1 MSPPPVEEGSDLDS
15 TAELPVLDPAAL
27 HAAEEEHS
35 STDTWAALPQLRH
48 DHDLPQ
54 DATIEAVAVEL
65 RAAHQRLTSQAER
78 LTQLES
84 DREQLRAARH
94 AAEQL
99 VTTLSSELARLEA
112 ESAQHATRVEQL
124 GQARLA
130 AERRAEAATA
140 ELTQLQSG
148 GDADA
153 ARELVAQRA
162 AAEQRAG
169 ALDAELQRLRD
180 AAVQHNAQF
189 AELTGARAAA
199 ELRVGRLEAELQV
212 LRAEGEQAAQVGAQL
227 QERLST
233 HEKTLAAA
241 QARQLEDERDRAERD
256 RLHAAHAAGIMA
268 DLHAERARAMSCFES
283 AQTLAAGRGIFEAL
297 LTDQHLEAQVRD
309 AELARATR
317 ELGTRVA
324 RLREQDAELA
334 ERAQRIGVLD
344 QQVTAF
350 GSALAERDTQLRDAR
365 RESQGLHASIA
376 RLQAQLEASGER
388 VRALTAVTAQQSTSE
403 SQRKTELS
411 RLLSERVELT
421 AAVEAARA
429 SASAATAAA
438 VEHEAALTQRRARD
452 AELEASL
459 DAERKRATELE
470 AELTTVRS
478 EMEDWANAVKAAH
491 QERAAL
497 QAAEARV
504 KVLERREFEHAEEL
518 LKLQAHAEGSSPRL
532 RELEQD
538 LMAAE
543 EAVTRLESEART
555 RNAHI
560 EELEKAAQQLRA
572 ALEEAARAAPVAPVE
587 PAAAGEGVRRE
598 DEVERVVSPAPDG
611 ATRLLIRTDE
621 GRELVYVLG
630 RKTSVGRTPD
640 NDLQIDAKF
649 ISRHH
654 AVILAGPTQTIIEDL
669 NSTNGVQV
677 NGRRVTR
684 QSLQDGDTVSIGRQQ
699 YRFAVR
705 KSNDKR

>member
-1 MSPPPVEEGSDLDS
+1 MSPPPITEDADLDS
-15 TAELPVLDPAAL
+15 TAELPVLDPAAVQ
-27 HAAEEEHS
+27 ARQDDHS

-48 DHDLPQ
+48 EHELPQ
-54 DATIEAVAVEL
+54 EATIEAVSVEL
-65 RAAHQRLTSQAER
+65 RAAHQLLSSQAER

-84 DREQLRAARH
+84 EREQLRSARI

-112 ESAQHATRVEQL
+112 GSAQHAGRTEEL
-124 GQARLA
+124 TQALKA
-130 AERRAEAATA
+130 AERRAETVTA

-148 GDADA
+148 GNAET

-162 AAEQRAG
+162 AAEQRAS
-169 ALDAELQRLRD
+169 ALDAELLRLRD
-180 AAVQHNAQF
+180 AAVQHNSQF

-199 ELRVGRLEAELQV
+199 ELRVGRLEEELQA
-212 LRAEGEQAAQVGAQL
+212 LRTERDSAAQASTQL
-227 QERLST
+227 QERLSA
-233 HEKTLAAA
+233 HDKTLAAS
-241 QARQLEDERDRAERD
+241 QARQLEEERARTERD
-256 RLHAAHAAGIMA
+256 RLHAAHAASIMV

-297 LTDQHLEAQVRD
+297 VTEQHQEAQVREAD
-309 AELARATR
+309 LARTATELAAR
-317 ELGTRVA
+317 ER
-324 RLREQDAELA
+324 RLHEQDSELA
-334 ERAQRIGVLD
+334 ERAQRLAVLE
-344 QQVTAF
+344 QQVAAF
-350 GSALAERDTQLRDAR
+350 GAAIAERDTQLRDAR

-376 RLQAQLEASGER
+376 RLQAQLEASAER
-388 VRALTAVTAQQSTSE
+388 VRALTAVTAQQTSSE
-403 SQRKTELS
+403 SQRKSELS
-411 RLLSERVELT
+411 RLRAERVDLT
-421 AAVEAARA
+421 AAVETARA
-429 SASAATAAA
+429 QASAAAAAA

-452 AELEASL
+452 SELEAALS
-459 DAERKRATELE
+459 AERKRAAELD

-491 QERAAL
+491 QERAGL
-497 QAAEARV
+497 QSAQERV
-504 KVLERREFEHAEEL
+504 KELERREFEHAAEL
-518 LKLQAHAEGSSPRL
+518 LKAQAHGAPARL

-538 LMAAE
+538 LVAAE
-543 EAVTRLESEART
+543 EAVNRLESEARA
-555 RNAHI
+555 RNARI
-560 EELEKAAQQLRA
+560 EELEKSAQQLRST
-572 ALEEAARAAPVAPVE
+572 LEEATRAPAERSVA
-587 PAAAGEGVRRE
+587 ADSSTRA
-598 DEVERVVSPAPDG
+598 DDLERTVSPAPDG
-611 ATRLLIRTDE
+611 ATRLLIRTDD
-621 GRELVYVLG
+621 GREVVYVLG

-684 QSLQDGDTVSIGRQQ
+684 QALQDGDTVAIGRQQ